1 MTQNLCVKMVK
12 MVNFELCA
20 LYHNDFKKECSLL
33 FQKKGEVYLMKLK
46 GHEKKWL
53 RLDVHLGWG

>member
-1 MTQNLCVKMVK
+1 MVK

-20 LYHNDFKKECSLL
+20 LYHNDLKKECSLL

-46 GHEKKWL
+46 VHEKKWL
-53 RLDVHLGWG
+53 RSDVHLGWW